1 MTQTILAKSTW
12 NTLRF
17 LNAIKRDTLLWVNM
31 ECRIWK
37 RWFTLPP
44 SPSDNV
50 GTPLQHNETYCFWA
64 TLHGGAGGIYLHPNA
79 LKCSKT
85 FGQDCLS
92 QLQNLSS
99 NFAFCS
105 IFQKLQK
112 IWTPNFQDSLYVNIP
127 LFKRNSIKNDLQ

>member
-31 ECRIWK
+31 ECSIWK

-50 GTPLQHNETYCFWA
+50 GTPLQHNETFASEQHCMGERGEF
-64 TLHGGAGGIYLHPNA
+64 IYTRMRLSVPRLLARIVWVNCKIYHLISRFA
-79 LKCSKT
+79 LYFKNYKRYGDQIFRIVYTWTYHQSKEI
-85 FGQDCLS
+85 Q
-92 QLQNLSS
+92 
-99 NFAFCS
+99 
-105 IFQKLQK
+105 
-112 IWTPNFQDSLYVNIP
+112 
-127 LFKRNSIKNDLQ
+127 